1 MILCCGEALIDM
13 IPFHTDTGQTAYVPH
28 TGGAIF
34 NTAIALGRLG
44 IPVGMLTGLSTD
56 LHGQAIEADL
66 KASFVDPTFSIRS
79 RRPTTLAFV
88 QLENGQADY
97 TFYDENSAGRMIGP
111 HDLPTLPETVN
122 TLYCGGISLVVEP
135 AAEAYAAL
143 IEQYAGTR
151 PIMVDPNIRPGFITD
166 EVSYRVRLSRI
177 IAACDILKVSD
188 EDLAWL
194 VPGSQSLCGKV
205 AAISGPS
212 IVIVTEG
219 GTGATA
225 YLADGTSIHV
235 PAQKV
240 TVVDTVGA
248 GDTFNAGFLA
258 RLFQAGLL
266 RMGVLQTVNLSD
278 LRNALLFAH
287 QVAAVTVSRVG
298 ANPPHA
304 DEIPGAAS

>member
-13 IPFHTDTGQTAYVPH
+13 IPLHTDTGQTAYVPH

-44 IPVGMLTGLSTD
+44 TPVGMFTGLSTD
-56 LHGQAIEADL
+56 LHGRAIEADL
-66 KASFVDPTFSIRS
+66 KASSVDPTFAIRS
-79 RRPTTLAFV
+79 HRPTTLAFV
-88 QLENGQADY
+88 QLENGQANY

-111 HDLPTLPETVN
+111 DDLPTLPETVN
-122 TLYCGGISLVVEP
+122 ALYCGGISLVVEP
-135 AAEAYAAL
+135 AAETYTAL

-166 EVSYRVRLSRI
+166 EASYRARLARI

-194 VPGSQSLCGKV
+194 VPAPQSLSGKV
-205 AAISGPS
+205 ATISGPS
-212 IVIVTEG
+212 LVIVTEG

-225 YLADGTSIHV
+225 YLTDGASIHV

-248 GDTFNAGFLA
+248 GDTFNAGVLA
-258 RLFQAGLL
+258 RLFQAGFLQ
-266 RMGVLQTVNLSD
+266 MDALQTVSLSD
-278 LRNALLFAH
+278 LQDALLFAH
-287 QVAAVTVSRVG
+287 QVAAVTVSRAG
-298 ANPPHA
+298 ANPPRA
-304 DEIPGAAS
+304 DEVACTI